1 MAYLKKNIETLID
14 IKITDKG
21 RELISTGK
29 FCNIEYFQV
38 GDSEFDY
45 KNEDIFK
52 RDGKKDTQIVFR
64 AKDKDS
70 DVKYPIPVGSENP
83 DDPLSCNTYGRV
95 YPNHQ
100 EEVVSKKVEFLGVTQ
115 NQNIKTPL
123 GICVPLMNFDGSDT
137 LVTNKLIS
145 CEYILIK
152 FPQDP
157 SNVLDTDGPCLWYKV
172 VSFIDENTIQLDR
185 PLPNYSFV
193 TDLSKEATLFEYA
206 KRETTEYLDFN
217 VAWTEEFAGFDVN
230 LPRTF
235 AEGSRYLSTKEMFG
249 YTSYEHG
256 DNYYSCNPEP
266 TTTTTTTICPPEFLS
281 LDLTRE
287 PTVQLFSNVGVTG
300 ESWDYCS
307 SYVDSYG
314 KEVYVY
320 PDEQKFIG
328 VIHYTKWEDYY
339 GTGEW
344 WKEFDSEFELNLP
357 TLMYHRDGDNKMGHK
372 FKMGSINNYVKSLVN
387 DEMDSEGEVYFD
399 LIDTTNNQNI
409 VGKIFPH
416 KQAIVIDDEEILMA
430 LSMKSNRNWTLPA
443 PKAVRISS
451 DADCIDSPDDVML
464 PKDLTKQV
472 FISYMFYNK
481 NNKMY
486 SAPSAQ
492 YVRVDPSGTDDFDVA
507 VSFKDG
513 FNFLRDK
520 IITDNNPGFQAT
532 NFYILVQQ
540 VDTKDKPSP
549 DEWRY
554 IEYTDSLNGFV
565 GGNILSSHLT
575 GTKFIVNSELYNNA
589 DAFNY
594 RQLIGYPNQN
604 ERNNLIFGDE
614 FMLMGD
620 VTLNKQHSVYVM
632 NYIVDLPSNKFIRS
646 QNPTWD
652 QDTDA
657 KKQDLYITEVAL
669 YNDDKDMVAIGKVS
683 KPHKRKVDPASN
695 QVISVKLDF

>member
-123 GICVPLMNFDGSDT
+123 GICVPLMNFDGTDT

-235 AEGSRYLSTKEMFG
+235 AEGSKYLSAKEMFG

-287 PTVQLFSNVGVTG
+287 PTVQLFSNVEVSG

-357 TLMYHRDGDNKMGHK
+357 TLMYHRDEDNKMGHK

-399 LIDTTNNQNI
+399 LIDTTSNQNI

-540 VDTKDKPSP
+540 VDTKDKPLP

-554 IEYTDSLNGFV
+554 IEYTDSLNGFS

-575 GTKFIVNSELYNNA
+575 GTKFIVNAELYNNA

>member
-123 GICVPLMNFDGSDT
+123 GICVPLMNFDGTDT

-399 LIDTTNNQNI
+399 LIDTTSNQNI

-554 IEYTDSLNGFV
+554 IEYTDSLNGFS